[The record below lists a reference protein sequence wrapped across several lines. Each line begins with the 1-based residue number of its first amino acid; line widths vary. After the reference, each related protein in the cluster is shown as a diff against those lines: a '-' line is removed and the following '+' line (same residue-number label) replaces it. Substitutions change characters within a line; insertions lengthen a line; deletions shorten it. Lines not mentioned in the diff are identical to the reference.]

1 MNASEKV
8 AILSVF
14 INLAIFGA
22 KGLSAFFTDSIALK
36 AEAYHTLADMVAA
49 ITVLIGIKLAK
60 RKAKNFPYGLYKI
73 ENMMAVGVSVIILYS
88 GYEIILEAINNNQ
101 VSLKNTW
108 LAVASLLFSIGLT
121 FWFSRYEMRA
131 GKNINSPIL
140 MADAEHVR
148 TDVLSNVVVLV
159 AVISSS
165 IGYQLDKIAAM
176 IIVGFIAKAGVQIL
190 IDGVKVLLDASLEYE
205 TLSKVEKIITDM
217 PEVVSIKSLTG
228 RNSGQFKFIE
238 AVIIIKTSDFNKAHF
253 VADRIERMVK
263 EQINNIDQILI
274 HYEPLQ
280 KDQITYALP
289 LNEDQMT
296 LNDHFGETRFFML
309 VTFNKDN
316 KTAKHIEILTNPF
329 SKVEKSKGISTAE
342 LLVGKMVDCV
352 IVKSGFHSKGPYYV
366 FEDLNV
372 EIILTEQQTPADA
385 LSEKGLMLYPKS

>member
-1 MNASEKV
+1 MDASEKV
-8 AILSVF
+8 AILSVL
-14 INLAIFGA
+14 INLFIFGA
-22 KGLSAFFTDSIALK
+22 KSLSALFTDSIALK

-73 ENMMAVGVSVIILYS
+73 ENMMAVVVSVIILYS
-88 GYEIILEAINNNQ
+88 GYEIILESINNNQ
-101 VSLKNTW
+101 VGLKHTW

-121 FWFSRYEMRA
+121 YWFSRYEMRV
-131 GKNINSPIL
+131 GKKINSPIL

-159 AVISSS
+159 AVVSSS
-165 IGYQLDKIAAM
+165 IGYQLDKIAAL

-205 TLSKVEKIITDM
+205 TLSKVEKVIIDM
-217 PEVVSIKSLTG
+217 PEVVDIKSLTG

-238 AVIIIKTSDFNKAHF
+238 AVIVIKTSDFHKAHF
-253 VADRIERMVK
+253 VADQIERK
-263 EQINNIDQILI
+263 IKGQINNIDQILI
-274 HYEPLQ
+274 HYEPLK
-280 KDQITYALP
+280 KDEITYALP

-296 LNDHFGETRFFML
+296 INDHFGETRFFML

-316 KTAKHIEILTNPF
+316 ETAQHIEILTNPF
-329 SKVEKSKGISTAE
+329 SQAEKSKGISTAE

-366 FEDLNV
+366 FDDLNV
-372 EIILTEQQTPADA
+372 EITLTDQEAPASA
-385 LSEKGLMLYPKS
+385 LAEKGLRLYPEA